1 MICHTVRVFWAF
13 NDGRLLAL
21 NARAQVRGWG
31 DVQDSLAENQA
42 LRSQSLPH
50 LLTVRIALSQ
60 RLLCPT
66 PQQLYVSTML
76 RLMLDQMVQDPFR
89 CGECSYETVSDI
101 DK

>member
-1 MICHTVRVFWAF
+1 M
-13 NDGRLLAL
+13 
-21 NARAQVRGWG
+21 
-31 DVQDSLAENQA
+31 QDFLAENQV